1 MLLKNC
7 RFVVTQNQKRE
18 ILENC
23 DILIENNKIKKIGK
37 NLTPKLKDKTIDC
50 SNKIVMP
57 GLINTHTH
65 IGMHSLRGICDD
77 EELPNWLDKVVA
89 AEKKFTAKQIEQN
102 AKQACTEMLLS
113 GTTTFVEMYTP
124 LAPVLAAIKKQQ
136 IRAVLCP
143 VIYGFLGNVK
153 KQLADAKEMIEKFS
167 SSLVS
172 SSLSLKSSSLISFGL
187 GAHSIYTCDE
197 ETLVAIKK
205 YAQSR
210 KILTPIHLAE
220 TRKERFDCFDKHKKL
235 PAEYLA
241 SIGFLDKNTLLVHSI
256 WLTKG
261 EIRVI
266 AQHHST
272 VSHCPVSNMKLSSG
286 GVTPLMEMFEENVF
300 VGLGT
305 DSVASNNSMD
315 MFKEMMICGLLHK
328 QHRWDPKAAP
338 VQKLLDMSTIDGARA
353 IGMEKEIGSLEVGK
367 KADII
372 SLEIGV
378 AQWPLTKEN
387 VLSHLVYATNGSAVS
402 DVIVDGKIALQHS
415 KIH

>member
-7 RFVVTQNQKRE
+7 RFVVTQNKNRE
-18 ILENC
+18 ILEYV
-23 DILIENNKIKKIGK
+23 DIEIEENKIKAIGK
-37 NLTPKLKDKTIDC
+37 NLSSKTKDKGVIDC
-50 SNKIVMP
+50 TKKIIMP

-77 EELPNWLDKVVA
+77 EELSLWLEKVVA
-89 AEKKFTAKQIEQN
+89 AEKKLSAKQIEEN
-102 AKQACTEMLLS
+102 ATHACEEMLLS

-124 LAPVLAAIKKQQ
+124 LEPVFSAVKKQH
-136 IRAVLCP
+136 IRAILCP

-153 KQLADAKEMIEKFS
+153 KQLQDATKLIESFS
-167 SSLVS
+167 VS
-172 SSLSLKSSSLISFGL
+172 SCPSRVMFGL
-187 GAHSIYTCDE
+187 SAHSIYACDE
-197 ETLVAIKK
+197 ETLRAIKK
-205 YAQSR
+205 YA
-210 KILTPIHLAE
+210 KVKKLLTPIHLAE

-241 SIGFLDKNTLLVHSI
+241 VIGFLDKQTLLIHSI

-266 AQHHST
+266 KKHNSS

-286 GVTPLMEMFEENVF
+286 GVTPLMEMFDEKITA
-300 VGLGT
+300 GLGT

-315 MFKEMMICGLLHK
+315 MFKEMMVCGLLHK

-338 VQKLLDMSTIDGARA
+338 VQKLLDMATIEGAAA

-372 SLEIGV
+372 CLDFTASH
-378 AQWPLTKEN
+378 WPLTKDI
-387 VLSHLVYATNGSAVS
+387 VLSHLVYATNGAAVS
-402 DVIVDGKIALQHS
+402 DVLVDGKIVV
-415 KIH
+415 KEKRFI

>member
-1 MLLKNC
+1 MKNIILKNC
-7 RFVVTQNQKRE
+7 RFAITQNEKRE
-18 ILENC
+18 ILENI
-23 DILIENNKIKKIGK
+23 DVEIEGNKIKKIAKGIQ
-37 NLTPKLKDKTIDC
+37 NAHVIDC
-50 SNKIVMP
+50 SNKIVLP

-77 EELPNWLDKVVA
+77 EELPAWLDNVVA
-89 AEKKFTAKQIEQN
+89 AEKKFTAKQIQQN
-102 AKQACTEMLLS
+102 AEHACKEMLLS

-124 LAPVLAAIKKQQ
+124 IEPVLAGVKKHALRAI
-136 IRAVLCP
+136 LCP

-153 KQLADAKEMIEKFS
+153 EQLAAAKKLIDEFS
-167 SSLVS
+167 HP
-172 SSLSLKSSSLISFGL
+172 LISLGL
-187 GAHSIYTCDE
+187 GAHSMYTCDE
-197 ETLVAIKK
+197 QTLKDIKY
-205 YAQSR
+205 YAHR
-210 KILTPIHLAE
+210 KQILTPIHLAE

-241 SIGFLDKNTLLVHSI
+241 SLGFLNEKTLLVHSI

-261 EIRVI
+261 EVRII
-266 AQHHST
+266 SQHAST

-286 GVTPLMEMFEENVF
+286 GVTPLMEMFEEHVV

-338 VQKLLDMSTIDGARA
+338 VQKLLDMATIDGAAA
-353 IGMEKEIGSLEVGK
+353 IGLEKEIGSLEAGK

-372 SLEIGV
+372 CLDV
-378 AQWPLTKEN
+378 AENHWPLSKEN
-387 VLSHLVYATNGSAVS
+387 VLSHLVYSSTGRNVS
-402 DVIVDGKIALQHS
+402 DVLVDGRIAVTERKIVS
-415 KIH
+415 